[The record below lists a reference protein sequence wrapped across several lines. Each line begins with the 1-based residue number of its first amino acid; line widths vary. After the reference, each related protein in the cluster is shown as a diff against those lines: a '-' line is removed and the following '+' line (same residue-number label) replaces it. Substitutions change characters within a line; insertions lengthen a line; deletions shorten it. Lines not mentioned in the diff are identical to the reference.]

1 MVWAVSAS
9 VVVAVEVE
17 ERPATVV
24 VGVDCGGWRVR
35 EVREKEK
42 EKERR
47 EINFWGPHLCV
58 LLETLRFGG

>member
-1 MVWAVSAS
+1 MVWAATAS

-24 VGVDCGGWRVR
+24 VGVDCGGWRGR

-42 EKERR
+42 EKGE
-47 EINFWGPHLCV
+47 EGDLGPTFMCCS
-58 LLETLRFGG
+58 

>member
-1 MVWAVSAS
+1 M
-9 VVVAVEVE
+9 VVAVEVE

-42 EKERR
+42 EKGE
-47 EINFWGPHLCV
+47 EGDLGPTFVC
-58 LLETLRFGG
+58 FS